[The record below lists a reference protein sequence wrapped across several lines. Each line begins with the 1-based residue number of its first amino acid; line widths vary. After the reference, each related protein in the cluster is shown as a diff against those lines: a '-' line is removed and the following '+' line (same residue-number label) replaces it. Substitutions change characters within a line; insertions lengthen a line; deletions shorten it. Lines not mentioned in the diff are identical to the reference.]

1 MQLDYSTNQDGG
13 DTTEHKR
20 LPIGLISSMI
30 NNSSSPGQN
39 LTARMAPF
47 FSKAEVIGWCVGYGI
62 IDVLVIV
69 TNLLTILV
77 FLRSNLLRNRTYYFL
92 LCLAIADIMVGT
104 ISLPLYIHS
113 WVIFI
118 TGGEYDP
125 VVSMVPTATD
135 IFSGFAS
142 IIALTTIALER
153 LYSVVLP
160 NWHLTTPGFVYCIL
174 IALIW
179 TLSGVF
185 LSIRLLEDADVLPDK
200 SMLYCVI
207 AAFFFFLV
215 VLCLAYIGIWCRV
228 RHRMHEKTS
237 RALEKDKKLAMTL
250 FLITAIFLLSWVP
263 FQALNI
269 YTKETDDCCDN
280 DMFILVTLTKM
291 MQYMNSFVNP
301 IIYAF
306 KMPDFRRVLLGLFRA
321 PVGGF
326 SSTKFSSK
334 MLTGRRKRASTLR
347 TSDGEPNGNCEN
359 AV

>member
-1 MQLDYSTNQDGG
+1 
-13 DTTEHKR
+13 
-20 LPIGLISSMI
+20 MI
-30 NNSSSPGQN
+30 NNSSSHGQN
-39 LTARMAPF
+39 LTAPLAPV

-69 TNLLTILV
+69 TNLLTILIFV
-77 FLRSNLLRNRTYYFL
+77 RSNLLRNRTYYFL

-118 TGGEYDP
+118 NGGEYDP
-125 VVSMVPTATD
+125 VVSKVPTAID

-142 IIALTTIALER
+142 VIALTTIALDR

-185 LSIRLLEDADVLPDK
+185 LSIRLLEDANVLPDK
-200 SMLYCVI
+200 SMFYCVI
-207 AAFFFFLV
+207 AAFFLFLA

-269 YTKETDDCCDN
+269 YTKEMDDCCDYE
-280 DMFILVTLTKM
+280 MFILVTLTKM

-301 IIYAF
+301 IIYTF

-321 PVGGF
+321 PAGGF